1 MLFAVYVWS
10 VVCSLLWL
18 VAVVEMILTRGPG
31 VIGRD
36 IFLGSMVLWVILTI
50 IGVGKECWPWVKRN
64 ASKLWVGVC
73 WLAIFG
79 GLYYAHTVAQA
90 DLERQHQVEIENM
103 RHDMYVN
110 NEVTR

>member
-1 MLFAVYVWS
+1 MYIAFWWS
-10 VVCSLLWL
+10 LVCALLWL
-18 VAVVEMILTRGPG
+18 VAFVEMIVTRGQG
-31 VIGRD
+31 VVCRD
-36 IFLGSMVLWVILTI
+36 IFLGSCLAYVVIVVAAI
-50 IGVGKECWPWVKRN
+50 IKASWPWMKRN
-64 ASKLWVGVC
+64 ATKCWIGAC

-79 GLYYAHTVAQA
+79 GMWFAHTVAQA

>member
-18 VAVVEMILTRGPG
+18 VAFIEMIVTRGHG

-36 IFLGSMVLWVILTI
+36 IFLGSMVLWVILAI
-50 IGVGKECWPWVKRN
+50 IGIAKECWPWVKRN
-64 ASKLWVGVC
+64 GVV
-73 WLAIFG
+73 LFQIFGWAVVCG
-79 GLYYAHTVAQA
+79 GLYFAHVTAQA
-90 DLERQHQVEIENM
+90 ELERQHQVEIENM